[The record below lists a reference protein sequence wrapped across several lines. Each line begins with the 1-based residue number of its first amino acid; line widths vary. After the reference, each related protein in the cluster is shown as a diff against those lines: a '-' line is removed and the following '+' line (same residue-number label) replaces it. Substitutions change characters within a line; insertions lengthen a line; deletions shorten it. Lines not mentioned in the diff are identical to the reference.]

1 MELTRFIDAN
11 SFKTQP
17 FVPSEEESDQANAR
31 ALEAGL
37 AGIASLAGTADATRA
52 LGAKRA
58 ECGVSVVI
66 VANSS
71 STEPVKI
78 PTEDPTEFFVA
89 KPAREDEP
97 TIRPLQLQ
105 ENSEPLIAAPLRLCV
120 KMGVASVT
128 VILPESGEHAQVVKD
143 AAEQSLSQLD
153 GITCEFVS
161 LREVPGNVEIFD
173 FDASLLTA
181 LLDAAEAVGSC
192 MVLALDACAPRIQP
206 RHLAQLFDDL
216 KREPESEIVTSW
228 SAWARHY
235 PFLFSVA
242 FLRKLRAVGW
252 NYTARA
258 QCESADDSAVSC
270 KDSQKLEDFPCEFP
284 VTPLLDARVKDSV
297 FGEERLDVSSPTP
310 APFTKFVAEA
320 QLSALE
326 AVALSRKQELC
337 ESDEERAALTESL
350 TEADKRLLNAA
361 NMVRG
366 FAKELAGQACEE
378 EDACGERGKEA
389 ACEDGGTCGDTVP
402 CEDVSCGQ
410 EDFAADLAWAAEWAA
425 RNKSDF
431 PLFAQRSCR
440 DSLAYLDTAATSQ
453 RCYQAIHAEHEFEQ
467 SENANVYRG
476 SYDLSMQATFHMND
490 ARAVLESWINADRRQ
505 TVLTA
510 NTTASLNLVAQAW
523 GDRNIGEGDLIV
535 VPFCEHHS
543 NLLPWMLLAN
553 RKHARIG
560 YLPVLPNGELD
571 LEVYRELL
579 MQKPKLV
586 CVAHIGNVLGVTNP
600 VKEMAQEAHQVG
612 ARFVLDAAQSFPHM
626 KLDVKELGADFVAF
640 SAHKAYGPNGIGGLW
655 ISPDVAEEMEPLA
668 GGGGTVSHVGLDS
681 YYWRAGAIQYEAGTP
696 PLSQLF
702 GFAAAVEYLDALG
715 VECIERHSRILTQ
728 LLMGLC
734 QKLGF
739 VRVWGHHDTKDS
751 QTGLV
756 SMSVAG
762 VNSSAAGAMLG
773 KMGVAVRSGAH
784 CAHPLAASMGL
795 SGTIRVSFG
804 VYNTPDDVLAA
815 CAALAVAHDLGQQEK

>member
-1 MELTRFIDAN
+1 MELTRFIEAG

-17 FVPSEEESDQANAR
+17 FVPSEEESAQANAR
-31 ALEAGL
+31 ALK
-37 AGIASLAGTADATRA
+37 AGIPSDT
-52 LGAKRA
+52 
-58 ECGVSVVI
+58 CVVI

-89 KPAREDEP
+89 KPAHEDEP

-105 ENSEPLIAAPLRLCV
+105 ENGEPLIAAPLQLCA
-120 KMGVASVT
+120 KMGVPSVT
-128 VILPESGEHAQVVKD
+128 VILPKSGAHAQAVKD
-143 AAEQSLSQLD
+143 AVKQALSQLD
-153 GITCEFVS
+153 DITCKFTS
-161 LREVPGNVEIFD
+161 LCEVPGNVEIFD

-181 LLDAAEAVGSC
+181 LLDAAEADDART
-192 MVLALDACAPRIQP
+192 VLALDACAPRIQP

-216 KREPESEIVTSW
+216 RQNSESEIVTSW

-242 FLRKLRAVGW
+242 FLKKLRAVGW
-252 NYTARA
+252 NYTERA
-258 QCESADDSAVSC
+258 CRESAGEGAGGRAVADGDSGLSPIF
-270 KDSQKLEDFPCEFP
+270 SCEFP
-284 VTPLLDARVKDSV
+284 VTPLLGARVKDSV
-297 FGEERLDVSSPTP
+297 FGEERLDVSTPTP
-310 APFTKFVAEA
+310 AAFAAFAAEA
-320 QLSALE
+320 QISALE
-326 AVALSRKQELC
+326 AIALSRKQELC
-337 ESDEERAALTESL
+337 ESDEERAALTEAL

-361 NMVRG
+361 DRVRG
-366 FAKELAGQACEE
+366 FAKELAGQTRGEGVACENGRTCE
-378 EDACGERGKEA
+378 EAFPREDAS
-389 ACEDGGTCGDTVP
+389 GD
-402 CEDVSCGQ
+402 Q
-410 EDFAADLAWAAEWAA
+410 ENFAADLAWAAEWGA
-425 RNKSDF
+425 RNKADF
-431 PLFAQRSCR
+431 PLFAQRSR
-440 DSLAYLDTAATSQ
+440 HNSLAYLDTAATSQ
-453 RCYQAIHAEHEFEQ
+453 RCHQAIHAEYEFEQ

-490 ARAVLESWINADRRQ
+490 ARAVIEAWINADRRQ
-505 TVLTA
+505 TVLTS

-523 GDRNIGEGDLIV
+523 GERNISEGDLIV
-535 VPFCEHHS
+535 VPFYEHHS

-571 LEVYRELL
+571 LETYRELL
-579 MQKPKLV
+579 LQKPKLV
-586 CVAHIGNVLGVTNP
+586 CVAHIGNVLGIANP
-600 VKEMAQEAHQVG
+600 VKEMAHDAHRVG

-655 ISPDVAEEMEPLA
+655 ISPDAAREMEPLA

-702 GFAAAVEYLDALG
+702 GFAAAVEYLDTLG
-715 VECIERHSRILTQ
+715 MERVERHSRVLTQ
-728 LLMGLC
+728 FLMTLC
-734 QKLGF
+734 QELGF

-773 KMGVAVRSGAH
+773 KMGIAVRSGAH

-815 CAALAVAHDLGQQEK
+815 CVALVVAHELGQQEK

>member
-17 FVPSEEESDQANAR
+17 FVPSEEESDRANAR
-31 ALEAGL
+31 ALEAGIS
-37 AGIASLAGTADATRA
+37 GIADVANAASA
-52 LGAKRA
+52 LGAKRT

-78 PTEDPTEFFVA
+78 PTEDPAEFFVA
-89 KPAREDEP
+89 KPAHEDEP

-105 ENSEPLIAAPLRLCV
+105 ENGEPLIAAPLRLCA
-120 KMGVASVT
+120 KMGVPSVT
-128 VILPESGEHAQVVKD
+128 VILPESGEHAQSVKD
-143 AAEQSLSQLD
+143 AVEQALSQLD
-153 GITCEFVS
+153 GITAEFVS

-181 LLDAAEAVGSC
+181 LLDAAEADGAR

-216 KREPESEIVTSW
+216 RQNPESEIVTSW

-242 FLRKLRAVGW
+242 FLKKLRAVGW

-258 QCESADDSAVSC
+258 QRESAGEGAGGCAAACGNSGLSP
-270 KDSQKLEDFPCEFP
+270 SFSSESP
-284 VTPLLDARVKDSV
+284 VTPLLDVRVKDSV
-297 FGEERLDVSSPTP
+297 FGEERLDVSSPTS
-310 APFTKFVAEA
+310 APFAEFAAEA
-320 QLSALE
+320 QFSALE

-337 ESDEERAALTESL
+337 ESDEERVALTESL
-350 TEADKRLLNAA
+350 TEADKRLLSAA

-366 FAKELAGQACEE
+366 FAKELAGRVRGEGDAREDSRICEE
-378 EDACGERGKEA
+378 AF
-389 ACEDGGTCGDTVP
+389 P
-402 CEDVSCGQ
+402 CEDVSRGQ
-410 EDFAADLAWAAEWAA
+410 ESFAADRAWAAEWGA
-425 RNKSDF
+425 RNKADF
-431 PLFAQRSCR
+431 PLFAQRSR
-440 DSLAYLDTAATSQ
+440 HNSLAYLDTAATSQ

-523 GDRNIGEGDLIV
+523 GERNIGEGDLIII
-535 VPFCEHHS
+535 PFCEHHS
-543 NLLPWMLLAN
+543 NLLPWMLLTN

-560 YLPVLPNGELD
+560 YLPVLPNGELY
-571 LEVYRELL
+571 LEAYRELL

-586 CVAHIGNVLGVTNP
+586 CVAHIGNVLGIANP
-600 VKEMAQEAHQVG
+600 VKEMAHDAHQVG

-655 ISPDVAEEMEPLA
+655 ISPDAAEEMEPLA

>member
-17 FVPSEEESDQANAR
+17 FVPSEEESDRANAQ

-37 AGIASLAGTADATRA
+37 AGIASVANAASI

-78 PTEDPTEFFVA
+78 PTEDPAEFFVA

-105 ENSEPLIAAPLRLCV
+105 ENGEPLIAAPLRLCA
-120 KMGVASVT
+120 KMGVPSVT
-128 VILPESGEHAQVVKD
+128 VILPESGEHAQAVKD
-143 AAEQSLSQLD
+143 AAEQTLSQLD
-153 GITCEFVS
+153 GITAEFVS

-181 LLDAAEAVGSC
+181 LLDAAEAVDSR

-242 FLRKLRAVGW
+242 FLKKLRAVGW
-252 NYTARA
+252 NYIARA
-258 QCESADDSAVSC
+258 QRESADEGAVSR
-270 KDSQKLEDFPCEFP
+270 KDSQKPEDFPCESL

-297 FGEERLDVSSPTP
+297 FGEERLDVPSPTP
-310 APFTKFVAEA
+310 APFTEFAAEA

-337 ESDEERAALTESL
+337 ESDEERVALTESL

-366 FAKELAGQACEE
+366 FAKELAGQTRGEGVACENGWTCE
-378 EDACGERGKEA
+378 EAFPREDAS
-389 ACEDGGTCGDTVP
+389 GD
-402 CEDVSCGQ
+402 Q
-410 EDFAADLAWAAEWAA
+410 ENFAADLAWAAEWGA
-425 RNKSDF
+425 RNKADF
-431 PLFAQRSCR
+431 PLFAQRSR
-440 DSLAYLDTAATSQ
+440 HNSLAYLDTAATSQ
-453 RCYQAIHAEHEFEQ
+453 RCHQAIHAEHEFEQ

-523 GDRNIGEGDLIV
+523 GERNIGEGDLIA

-586 CVAHIGNVLGVTNP
+586 CVAHIGNVLGITNP

-815 CAALAVAHDLGQQEK
+815 CAALAIAHDLGQQEK

>member
-37 AGIASLAGTADATRA
+37 AGIASVANAASV

-58 ECGVSVVI
+58 ECDVSVVV

-78 PTEDPTEFFVA
+78 PTEDPAEFFVA
-89 KPAREDEP
+89 KPAHEDEL

-105 ENSEPLIAAPLRLCV
+105 ENGEPLIAAPLRLCA
-120 KMGVASVT
+120 KMGVPSVT
-128 VILPESGEHAQVVKD
+128 VILPESGEHSQTVKD
-143 AAEQSLSQLD
+143 AAEQVLSQLD
-153 GITCEFVS
+153 GITAEFVS

-242 FLRKLRAVGW
+242 FLKKLRAVGW
-252 NYTARA
+252 SYTARA
-258 QCESADDSAVSC
+258 QRESADEGAVSC
-270 KDSQKLEDFPCEFP
+270 KDSQKPEDFPCAFP
-284 VTPLLDARVKDSV
+284 VTQLLDARVRDSV

-310 APFTKFVAEA
+310 APFTEFVAGA

-366 FAKELAGQACEE
+366 FAKELAGQACREG
-378 EDACGERGKEA
+378 DACE
-389 ACEDGGTCGDTVP
+389 GGRTRKDDFLREGASGDR
-402 CEDVSCGQ
+402 

-523 GDRNIGEGDLIV
+523 GDRNISEGDLIV

-553 RKHARIG
+553 RKHVRIG

-586 CVAHIGNVLGVTNP
+586 CVAHIGNVLGITNP

-655 ISPDVAEEMEPLA
+655 ISPDAAEEMEPLA